1 MSWTT
6 LLTSAVVAAV
16 VAGVFTLINNRV
28 TLYTTYKLE
37 QKKELKNLIGDYHG
51 RMLEAARDWDRRMRR
66 LYEPKGTD
74 HMAPHGGCYDHEEYL
89 YLSVVFRFLSLLG
102 IARKFESHAFY
113 IDSRI
118 AQRNDLYFL
127 RYAKSFLWVMT
138 DSNLTPDDGM
148 PARDHFL
155 NDEFRPLLD
164 ICYRRQEGVLPE
176 NEPKEGEL
184 VFDWQRFL
192 VLLDESR
199 PPENDDNQH
208 VRVKHHANDG
218 LDPDI
223 QKKIRQVLGF
233 FDGIRPH
240 EYDDDNNKRRRW
252 ERIICLHLLTICFIG
267 TFGYPWEKKK
277 QTIDKSRGTAIIAL
291 KNEAA
296 GTTGNQIS
304 VLKAFRDNL
313 YLMTGMDGQ
322 EQIKR
327 LEHDL
332 TEAIGNPPPRL
343 GR

>member
-1 MSWTT
+1 MTWTT

-16 VAGVFTLINNRV
+16 VAGLFTLINNRA
-28 TLYTTYKLE
+28 TLYTTYRLE

-51 RMLEAARDWDRRMRR
+51 RMLESARDWDRRMHK
-66 LYEPKGTD
+66 LYAPKGTD

-118 AQRNDLYFL
+118 AERNDLYFL

-148 PARDHFL
+148 PAKDHFL

-164 ICYRRQEGVLPE
+164 MCYRRHEGLLPE

-199 PPENDDNQH
+199 PPEDDDKQDGKVWAN
-208 VRVKHHANDG
+208 ANDG

-233 FDGIRPH
+233 FDGIRPN
-240 EYDDDNNKRRRW
+240 EYDAQGKRRRW

-277 QTIDKSRGTAIIAL
+277 EEIDECRREAIAVL
-291 KNEAA
+291 KDEAA
-296 GTTGNQIS
+296 RATGHQIS
-304 VLKAFRDNL
+304 VLKAFNDNL
-313 YLMTGMDGQ
+313 YIMTGMEG
-322 EQIKR
+322 EKQIKK
-327 LEHDL
+327 LKHDL
-332 TEAIGNPPPRL
+332 TQAISELNQD
-343 GR
+343 